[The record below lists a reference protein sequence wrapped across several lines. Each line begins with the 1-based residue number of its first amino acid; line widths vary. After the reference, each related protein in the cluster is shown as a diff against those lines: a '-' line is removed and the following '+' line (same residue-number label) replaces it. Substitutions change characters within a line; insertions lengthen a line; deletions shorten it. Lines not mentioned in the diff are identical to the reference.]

1 MSRNKVQIGS
11 KFKID
16 VPEFRYDTNDAGMG
30 YNLWET
36 ITGSFADLADNVGG
50 RRVGIGEQQK
60 LVFNHVPAQ
69 GSFTLYINNTETISL
84 NYNATYTDINNALLT
99 ILGSGN
105 ITTSGDFTNGFIFS
119 FKGLLLG
126 RDVYTLEL
134 HNNTLKKADLTV
146 CHPTITVEKKANSEA
161 ITLAIAETLIINHQL
176 NISELS
182 FVFLDSAGALISRTN
197 INTWFTITYP
207 DSDNISI
214 QNISGVSKQIYA
226 ILSYPLPLP
235 NLNLVENAGTSTD
248 NAIPRFDGVT
258 GKVIQNSG
266 IIVDDSNNITGINNL
281 TANNQLQLSTKTT
294 EKSHALSFSG
304 ASAGNV
310 CVRTLAITSFE
321 QGTLELEIYGTF
333 SYGNYAGK
341 IIIKAFKQY
350 NLLTIQEMVSYG
362 LLSSAC
368 HISGITCGNADG
380 TCTLLIA
387 YNSTA
392 QAILWGIHYKT
403 TATAITSSTL
413 SNETIGSSSAHWN
426 ANIVPSANVDNAMS
440 ALTDTGF
447 VYDMPMRVLAPASR
461 TAIYA
466 TANGN
471 GYSAVHGSNSGT
483 NGYGV
488 YGTASAAYGNGGY
501 FTNTYDG
508 GANNDSYGIYASSL
522 SSTAIYATSRDSH
535 GIQSFSSGT
544 SKIGVRGVVSGS
556 GSSGL
561 QGELAPTQ
569 NVGKGVYGYS
579 GYNDGLAG
587 SACFGV
593 YGFAISGTGVY
604 GTSTKN
610 HGVFGTITG
619 AGEGSGIAGV
629 AGLNA
634 HASGYGGFFENTGGG
649 HGVHGKSSGYAVY
662 GEGTSSGTGVYGSTV
677 NGYGVRGVAGSGGTG
692 VRGEATNGDG
702 VSGYSDTGYG
712 VRGNTVWGNYLGFSL
727 NNGTSTVPVYRN
739 STSGYLTTST
749 SDRTLKKDIEDL
761 NYGLSELKQINF
773 VTFRWKTDK
782 NIEPKKIGLIA
793 QQVKPLVPELFF
805 DTKIDNEPKIGF
817 YENHMGSFVGKAVQ
831 DLAKIVDAQQ
841 EQINNLITETNKLKG
856 VIA

>member
-105 ITTSGDFTNGFIFS
+105 ITTSGDFTNGFIFN

-161 ITLAIAETLIINHQL
+161 ITLAIAETLVINHQL

-182 FVFLDSAGALISRTN
+182 YVFLDSAGALISRTN

-207 DSDNISI
+207 DSNNISI

-226 ILSYPLPLP
+226 ILSYPLPLS
-235 NLNLVENAGTSTD
+235 NTNLVENAGTSTD
-248 NAIPRFDGVT
+248 NAIPKFDQAT

-294 EKSHALSFSG
+294 EKSYALSFSG

-310 CVRTLAITSFE
+310 CVRTLAFTNFD
-321 QGTLELEIYGTF
+321 QGMLELEIYGTYSF
-333 SYGNYAGK
+333 ANYAGK

-350 NLLTIQEMVSYG
+350 NSLKIQEMFFYG
-362 LLSSAC
+362 IFTSAC
-368 HISGITCGNADG
+368 HISGITCGSSDG
-380 TCTLLIA
+380 TCNLLIV
-387 YNSTA
+387 YNSTV
-392 QAILWGIHYKT
+392 QATNWGIHYKT

-413 SNETIGSSSAHWN
+413 SNEIIGSSFAYWN
-426 ANIVPSANVDNAMS
+426 TYIVPQVNVDNAMS
-440 ALTDTGF
+440 VLTETGF
-447 VYDMPMRVLAPASR
+447 VYDMPVRVLAPASR

-471 GYSAVHGSNSGT
+471 GYAAVYGSNSGT

-488 YGTASAAYGNGGY
+488 YGTASYTFGNGGY
-501 FTNTYDG
+501 FTNTYDA
-508 GANNDSYGIYASSL
+508 GAHNEGYAIYASSL
-522 SSTAIYATSRDSH
+522 RSPAIYAVSRDSH
-535 GIQSFSSGT
+535 GVLGT
-544 SKIGVRGVVSGS
+544 ASVSGK
-556 GSSGL
+556 
-561 QGELAPTQ
+561 A
-569 NVGKGVYGYS
+569 GVYG
-579 GYNDGLAG
+579 DGTG
-587 SACFGV
+587 SA
-593 YGFAISGTGVY
+593 TGVY
-604 GTSTKN
+604 G
-610 HGVFGTITG
+610 IT
-619 AGEGSGIAGV
+619 
-629 AGLNA
+629 
-634 HASGYGGFFENTGGG
+634 T
-649 HGVHGKSSGYAVY
+649 
-662 GEGTSSGTGVYGSTV
+662 
-677 NGYGVRGVAGSGGTG
+677 NGYGVRGVAGTGGTG

-702 VSGYSDTGYG
+702 ISGYSASGYG
-712 VRGNTVWGNYLGFSL
+712 VRGNTIMGNYIGFSD
-727 NNGTSTVPVYRN
+727 NSGTSTVPTYRN
-739 STSGYLTTST
+739 GTSGYLTTST
-749 SDRTLKKDIEDL
+749 SDETLKKDIEDL

-841 EQINNLITETNKLKG
+841 EQINNLITEINKLKG